1 LYFFK
6 LLDNISPSGNPTT
19 KMQITPGITPQFNSR
34 TRNVEHFISKWEKGD
49 HPDLYKLEEK
59 TWAPW
64 MRKPQKNF
72 AIITKI
78 FPNGQRKIT
87 NKSGQIVAM
96 FSTNRINWDGDTE
109 SLPTWDLVAGGS
121 IEQGNF
127 SSTYISY
134 GNTLDIMSISVDPD
148 MQGKGLA
155 TILFNEL
162 INIAQELEVEH
173 LIASFRP
180 CGFGSFKV
188 KSGLIAFDEYCKITT
203 EDGLPR
209 DPWLRIATRY
219 GMVPLRIER
228 SAISV
233 EVSLKQF
240 EEWKE
245 TYNPENWTQNEKD
258 QWECGEAGVWT
269 IKGNKAK
276 YVEPNLWGEI
286 PIR

>member
-1 LYFFK
+1 
-6 LLDNISPSGNPTT
+6 
-19 KMQITPGITPQFNSR
+19 MQAVSATQQFNTKR
-34 TRNVEHFISKWEKGD
+34 KHIEHFISKWTKAD

-64 MRKPQKNF
+64 LRKPQKNF

-78 FPNGQRKIT
+78 FPNGQKKIT
-87 NKSGQIVAM
+87 NSKGEIVAM
-96 FSTNRINWDGDTE
+96 FSTNRINWDGDID
-109 SLPTWDLVAGGS
+109 SLPTWDSVAGGS
-121 IEQGNF
+121 IEESNF
-127 SSTYISY
+127 SDTYLAN

-155 TILFNEL
+155 TILFTEI
-162 INIAQELEVEH
+162 INVANTLGVEH

-180 CGFGSFKV
+180 CGYGGFKV
-188 KSGLIAFDEYCKITT
+188 ESGESIPFEDYCRITT
-203 EDGLPR
+203 EDGLPK

-233 EVSLKQF
+233 EVSINKF
-240 EEWKE
+240 EEFKK
-245 TYNPENWTQNEKD
+245 TYNPTCWSQNSQG

-269 IKGNKAK
+269 IKGRKAK

-286 PIR
+286 PVR